1 MLNINWVDK
10 VSNNEILQQ
19 VNTQNTI
26 IDTIKTRKLQQLG
39 HTLRHESSIQVV
51 FEGIIPGKK
60 EKDDVEQTL
69 YHKFVKK

>member
-26 IDTIKTRKLQQLG
+26 IDTIKTRKLQ
-39 HTLRHESSIQVV
+39 
-51 FEGIIPGKK
+51 
-60 EKDDVEQTL
+60 
-69 YHKFVKK
+69 